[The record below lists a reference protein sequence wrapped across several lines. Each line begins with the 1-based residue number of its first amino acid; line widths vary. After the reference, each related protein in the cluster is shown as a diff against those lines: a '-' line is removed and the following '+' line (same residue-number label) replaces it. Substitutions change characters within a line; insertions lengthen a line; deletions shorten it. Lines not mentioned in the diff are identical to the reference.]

1 MRNLFVML
9 LLAVFLLVIPLYTWA
24 QSSSVNLS
32 LPSTPGSYASDR
44 IRTADNVECS
54 MAIGGSTN
62 VEFGVVG
69 VINQNGPFYN
79 NQGIYPEGYDPSGLV
94 KDVGVYAKI
103 TIPLNAP
110 KQRLD
115 CNKLYQLEL
124 ERTRMEIQRL
134 KQEVANLR
142 ELKFEGDQ

>member
-1 MRNLFVML
+1 M
-9 LLAVFLLVIPLYTWA
+9 AWA
-24 QSSSVNLS
+24 QSSSLNLN

-44 IRTADNVECS
+44 IRTSENVECS
-54 MAIGGSTN
+54 MAIGGSVN

-79 NQGIYPEGYDPSGLV
+79 NQGLYPEGYDPDGIV

-110 KQRLD
+110 KSRLD
-115 CNKLYQLEL
+115 CNRLYQLEL
-124 ERTRMEIQRL
+124 ERTRMEIQKL
-134 KQEVANLR
+134 KAEMQQLR
-142 ELKFEGDQ
+142 NLKFEGEE

>member
-1 MRNLFVML
+1 MIRFIL
-9 LLAVFLLVIPLYTWA
+9 LMMMSSMAWA
-24 QSSSVNLS
+24 QSSSLNLN

-44 IRTADNVECS
+44 IRTSENVECS
-54 MAIGGSTN
+54 MAIGGSVN

-79 NQGIYPEGYDPSGLV
+79 NQGLYPEGYDPDGIV

-110 KQRLD
+110 KTRLD
-115 CNKLYQLEL
+115 CNRLYQLEL
-124 ERTRMEIQRL
+124 ERTRMEIQKL
-134 KQEVANLR
+134 KAEMQQLR
-142 ELKFEGDQ
+142 NLKFEGDE

>member
-1 MRNLFVML
+1 MFRFIL
-9 LLAVFLLVIPLYTWA
+9 LMMMSSMAWA
-24 QSSSVNLS
+24 QSSSLNLN

-44 IRTADNVECS
+44 IRTSENVECS
-54 MAIGGSTN
+54 MAIGGSVN

-79 NQGIYPEGYDPSGLV
+79 NQGLYPEGYDPDGIV

-110 KQRLD
+110 KSRLD
-115 CNKLYQLEL
+115 CNRLYQLEL
-124 ERTRMEIQRL
+124 ERTRMEIQKL
-134 KQEVANLR
+134 KAEMQQLR
-142 ELKFEGDQ
+142 NLKFEGEE

>member
-1 MRNLFVML
+1 MFRFIL
-9 LLAVFLLVIPLYTWA
+9 LMMMSSMAWA
-24 QSSSVNLS
+24 QSSSLNLN

-44 IRTADNVECS
+44 IRTSENDECS
-54 MAIGGSTN
+54 MAIGGSVN

-79 NQGIYPEGYDPSGLV
+79 NQGLYPEGYDPDGIV

-110 KQRLD
+110 KTRLD
-115 CNKLYQLEL
+115 CNRLYQLEL
-124 ERTRMEIQRL
+124 ERTRMEIQKL
-134 KQEVANLR
+134 KAEMQQLR
-142 ELKFEGDQ
+142 NLKFEGDE

>member
-1 MRNLFVML
+1 MSSM
-9 LLAVFLLVIPLYTWA
+9 AWA
-24 QSSSVNLS
+24 QSSSLNLN

-44 IRTADNVECS
+44 IRTSENVECS
-54 MAIGGSTN
+54 MAIGGSVN

-79 NQGIYPEGYDPSGLV
+79 NQGLYPEGYDPDGIV

-110 KQRLD
+110 KTRLD
-115 CNKLYQLEL
+115 CNRLYQLEL
-124 ERTRMEIQRL
+124 ERTRMEIQKL
-134 KQEVANLR
+134 KAEMQQLR
-142 ELKFEGDQ
+142 NLKFEGDE

>member
-1 MRNLFVML
+1 MMMS
-9 LLAVFLLVIPLYTWA
+9 ASAWG
-24 QSSSVNLS
+24 QSSSLNLS
-32 LPSTPGSYASDR
+32 LPSSPGSYASDR
-44 IRTADNVECS
+44 IRTSDNVECS

-79 NQGIYPEGYDPSGLV
+79 NQGLYPEGYNPNDVV

>member
-1 MRNLFVML
+1 MFRFIL
-9 LLAVFLLVIPLYTWA
+9 LMMMSSMAWA
-24 QSSSVNLS
+24 QSSSLNLN

-44 IRTADNVECS
+44 IRTSENVECS
-54 MAIGGSTN
+54 MAIGGSVN

-79 NQGIYPEGYDPSGLV
+79 NQGLYPEGYDPDGIV

-110 KQRLD
+110 KKRLD
-115 CNKLYQLEL
+115 CNRLYLLEL
-124 ERTRMEIQRL
+124 ERTRMEIQKL
-134 KQEVANLR
+134 KAEMTQLR
-142 ELKFEGDQ
+142 TLKFEGEE

>member
-1 MRNLFVML
+1 MIRFIILMMISVN
-9 LLAVFLLVIPLYTWA
+9 VFA
-24 QSSSVNLS
+24 DSSSLNLN

-44 IRTADNVECS
+44 IRADNVECS

-62 VEFGVVG
+62 LEFGVVG

-79 NQGIYPEGYDPSGLV
+79 SGGISPEGYDDAGLV

-110 KQRLD
+110 KKRLD
-115 CNKLYQLEL
+115 CNRLYELEL
-124 ERTRMEIQRL
+124 QVKKMEVQRL
-134 KQEVANLR
+134 KQEIANLKA
-142 ELKFEGDQ
+142 LKFEGDE

>member
-1 MRNLFVML
+1 MMMS
-9 LLAVFLLVIPLYTWA
+9 ASAWG
-24 QSSSVNLS
+24 QSSSLNLS
-32 LPSTPGSYASDR
+32 LPSSPGSYASDR
-44 IRTADNVECS
+44 IRTSDNVECS

-79 NQGIYPEGYDPSGLV
+79 NQGLYPEGYDPNDLV

-134 KQEVANLR
+134 KQEVANLK

>member
-1 MRNLFVML
+1 MFRFIL
-9 LLAVFLLVIPLYTWA
+9 LMMMSSMAWA
-24 QSSSVNLS
+24 QSSSLNLN

-44 IRTADNVECS
+44 IRTSENVECS
-54 MAIGGSTN
+54 MAIGGSVN

-79 NQGIYPEGYDPSGLV
+79 NQGLYPEGYDPDGIV

-110 KQRLD
+110 KTRLD
-115 CNKLYQLEL
+115 CNRLYQLEL
-124 ERTRMEIQRL
+124 ERTRMEIQKL
-134 KQEVANLR
+134 KAEMQQLR
-142 ELKFEGDQ
+142 NLKFEGDE

>member
-1 MRNLFVML
+1 MKRFIL
-9 LLAVFLLVIPLYTWA
+9 LMMMSASAWG
-24 QSSSVNLS
+24 QSSSLNLS
-32 LPSTPGSYASDR
+32 LPSSPGSYASDR
-44 IRTADNVECS
+44 IRTSDNVECS

-79 NQGIYPEGYDPSGLV
+79 NQGLYPEGYNPNDVV

>member
-44 IRTADNVECS
+44 IRTSDNVECS

-69 VINQNGPFYN
+69 LINQNGPYYN
-79 NQGIYPEGYDPSGLV
+79 NQGMYPEGYDPNGV
-94 KDVGVYAKI
+94 VRDVGVYAKI
-103 TIPLNAP
+103 TIPLNPP
-110 KQRLD
+110 KRRLD
-115 CNKLYQLEL
+115 CSKLYLLEL
-124 ERTRMEIQRL
+124 EKQRMEVQKLKAEIQQLR
-134 KQEVANLR
+134 NLQ
-142 ELKFEGDQ
+142 FEGEN